1 LLYIDLNK
9 FKQINDEFGHDEGDK
24 ALAVFAN
31 ILKNTVRG
39 SDLITR
45 LGGDEFAILLT
56 DATKRLAEEV
66 VKKLLHAKKE
76 YNTNA
81 NSVYNLYFSYGIVQF
96 NIDKHPTVEALL
108 AETDT
113 KMYIHK
119 KDMSISDNKRALV
132 M

>member
-1 LLYIDLNK
+1 MLYIDLNK

-81 NSVYNLYFSYGIVQF
+81 NSGYNLYFSYWF
-96 NIDKHPTVEALL
+96 NPYKTVPTLFARLIKLPFV
-108 AETDT
+108 
-113 KMYIHK
+113 
-119 KDMSISDNKRALV
+119 SV
-132 M
+132 

>member
-1 LLYIDLNK
+1 MLYIDLNK

-66 VKKLLHAKKE
+66 VKKLLHAKR
-76 YNTNA
+76 NTTQMQIP
-81 NSVYNLYFSYGIVQF
+81 VITFIFHMELFNLILI
-96 NIDKHPTVEALL
+96 NTLPL
-108 AETDT
+108 
-113 KMYIHK
+113 
-119 KDMSISDNKRALV
+119 KRF
-132 M
+132 